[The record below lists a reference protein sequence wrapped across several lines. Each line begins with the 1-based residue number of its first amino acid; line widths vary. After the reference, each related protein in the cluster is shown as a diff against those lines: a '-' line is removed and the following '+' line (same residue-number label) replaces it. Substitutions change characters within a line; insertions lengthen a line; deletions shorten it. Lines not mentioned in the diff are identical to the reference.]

1 MTTTYESTR
10 QGFTSRPNIVMLNN
24 ALAFT
29 GWSKARLAKEAGIS
43 PSTIGNILGKRGQC
57 SAATAG
63 AINDAFKR
71 ALPAQ
76 FWNTKDENPF
86 FTPVRI
92 DYAA

>member
-1 MTTTYESTR
+1 VTTTYESTR
-10 QGFTSRPNIVMLNN
+10 QGFTARPNLTVLNN

-57 SAATAG
+57 SADTAG
-63 AINDAFKR
+63 AINKAFRK
-71 ALPAQ
+71 ALPAH
-76 FWNTKDENPF
+76 FWNGKEENPF